1 LFNITRILRESKA
14 ILPLIEKFLFY
25 YLQEEDL
32 AQKLL
37 YFLTL
42 LPDQEFEMDG
52 KWK

>member
-1 LFNITRILRESKA
+1 
-14 ILPLIEKFLFY
+14 
-25 YLQEEDL
+25 L

-52 KWK
+52 KWKWRRNEGSLIQSHRWLLYFIP